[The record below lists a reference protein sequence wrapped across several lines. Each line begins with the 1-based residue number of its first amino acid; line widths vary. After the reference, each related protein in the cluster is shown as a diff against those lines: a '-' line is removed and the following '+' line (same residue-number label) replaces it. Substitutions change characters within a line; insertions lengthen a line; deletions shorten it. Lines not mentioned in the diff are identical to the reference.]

1 MSFKPRV
8 LIVDDELLLRRLLER
23 ILRAPTE
30 SQSVADAETG
40 LLLLEQQ
47 PFDVVVSDC
56 SMAGMDGVTF
66 LSEVARR
73 WPATR
78 RILLSGSLPE
88 DADDLVARGICHAYG
103 AKPLG
108 AKAVLSLVMG
118 AESFGTAA

>member
-8 LIVDDELLLRRLLER
+8 LIVDDELLLRRLFER

-30 SQSVADAETG
+30 PLSAPDAETG

-47 PFDVVVSDC
+47 PFDVVISDC
-56 SMAGMDGVTF
+56 AMTGMDGVTF
-66 LSEVARR
+66 LGEVARR

-108 AKAVLSLVMG
+108 AKAVVSLVMG
-118 AESFGTAA
+118 AATVGTAA